1 MFMSPRFLWT
11 NLAFCVRSPA
21 IDEQVRAAILPIGG
35 PAFANALQS
44 PTVALGFSAPATES
58 FTESRETPIATYQ
71 LRPSSLDKLQSL
83 LLTGKRR
90 EACHYALDQKL
101 WAHAMLI
108 SSSMDKEMW
117 KDVTNEFIR
126 SELGVQMAPSALA
139 LRPDL
144 GAGKQEPSN
153 GRESLRVIYS
163 LFSGQGTAAGMKQRC
178 ISNHLHVH

>member
-1 MFMSPRFLWT
+1 MVTSLRFLWIDF
-11 NLAFCVRSPA
+11 AFCVCSPA
-21 IDEQVRAAILPIGG
+21 IDEQVRSAILPVGG

-58 FTESRETPIATYQ
+58 FTDSRETPIATYQ

-144 GAGKQEPSN
+144 GAGKQEASN

-163 LFSGQGTAAGMKQRC
+163 LFSGQGIAAGMDNLCSFKC
-178 ISNHLHVH
+178 IRVY